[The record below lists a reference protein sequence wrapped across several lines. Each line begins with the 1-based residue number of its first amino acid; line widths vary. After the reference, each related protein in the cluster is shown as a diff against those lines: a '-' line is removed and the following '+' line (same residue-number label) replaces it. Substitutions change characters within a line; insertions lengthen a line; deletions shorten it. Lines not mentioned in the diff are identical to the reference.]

1 MGIWDTL
8 GDWASKAVDALLGSS
23 DSSNSS
29 NNGGGSSSSNSTQ
42 NIYEP
47 DRVKAAEIEQQT
59 QLQLAGKETDR
70 IELMKAARLEL
81 MQEDTKL
88 QMAMEK
94 ARRTG
99 FVQMAGSLIQLQE
112 TLTNIADK
120 RLQIIEQGSLE
131 VIQQTEA
138 FYQQM
143 QADLTANS
151 EEFAVTKLPQLLN
164 TLQQYEVGSVAHN
177 LFTKQIEALITNQA
191 NLLTQQMVN
200 LATRQ
205 QTVIDGIIASKNHIM
220 THTDQLTAQ
229 LVYQAAAQANLTMT
243 TNQLQVQED
252 GMLLGD
258 DKSQQ
263 QQLPASGK

>member
-1 MGIWDTL
+1 MGFWSTVGSI
-8 GDWASKAVDALLGSS
+8 ASKAVDFFTG
-23 DSSNSS
+23 SSNSS
-29 NNGGGSSSSNSTQ
+29 SSGGGSSSSSSTR
-42 NIYEP
+42 NVYEP
-47 DRVKAAEIEQQT
+47 DRVKAAEIDQQT
-59 QLQLAGKETDR
+59 QLQLADKETER

-81 MQEDTKL
+81 MQEEAEL

-94 ARRTG
+94 ARRAG
-99 FVQMAGSLIQLQE
+99 FEQMAGSLIKLQE

-151 EEFAVTKLPQLLN
+151 EEFAATKLPQLLN

-177 LFTKQIEALITNQA
+177 LFTKQVEALITNQN
-191 NLLTQQMVN
+191 NLLTQQMAS

-229 LVYQAAAQANLTMT
+229 LVQQAAAQANLTVTT
-243 TNQLQVQED
+243 TNQLQAPED
-252 GMLLGD
+252 GVLLVD
-258 DKSQQ
+258 DKSQL
-263 QQLPASGK
+263 QQLPAQGK